1 MAGDI
6 MNIEK
11 IKTLIQEKKEVKF
24 KLYSLEYII
33 RINDNMFEIFS
44 PTYSNDIRKYNSI
57 DDLLTDFSVYNTNLI
72 DSQDRIIIL
81 ESE

>member
-1 MAGDI
+1 
-6 MNIEK
+6 MNIDK

-33 RINDNMFEIFS
+33 RIKDNVFEIFS
-44 PTYSNDIRKYNSI
+44 PTYPNDVRQYNSI
-57 DDLLTDFSVYNTNLI
+57 DDLLTDFSVYNINLI

>member
-33 RINDNMFEIFS
+33 KVSDNVFEIFS
-44 PTYSNDIRKYNSI
+44 PTYPNDVRKYNSI